1 MTMTVERFETL
12 LQSYGAVRA
21 HWPAGDL
28 AALDAELAKSPRARA
43 AWAEAERLDALLRT
57 PQAPAPSAGLV
68 RRIDNLV
75 APPRRRRGGVLGW
88 LSRVLPRPV
97 LRPALIVASGL
108 LGLIIGIA
116 ATPQQQASP
125 TYQSVDVAAV
135 SGGAIAIR
143 IAELFEDQQ

>member
-1 MTMTVERFETL
+1 MASAKV
-12 LQSYGAVRA
+12 SVR
-21 HWPAGDL
+21 
-28 AALDAELAKSPRARA
+28 
-43 AWAEAERLDALLRT
+43 
-57 PQAPAPSAGLV
+57 
-68 RRIDNLV
+68 
-75 APPRRRRGGVLGW
+75 
-88 LSRVLPRPV
+88 
-97 LRPALIVASGL
+97 SGL